1 MGWLARVHGVMI
13 LLTYLPGEFW
23 QNAGPFLAEKVKSG
37 FLAGFFGVLLRSG
50 VRQGDFMVTSLC
62 DVGEREAVPRAGGP
76 LWLTPSLPLRGVEQH
91 ETALCAWWHPA
102 QTGTRRASRGAVL
115 LCPPLGYELWTSYQ
129 TRRALALQLAEQG
142 FDVLRF
148 DLTGTGDSAGDELE
162 PARLEQWRADIAL
175 AVARLRELSSSTYLI
190 LLGLRLGGALVCEQ
204 AVTLR
209 AQAVVLW
216 DPVVS
221 GRRYVRELKMLAT
234 KEDSE
239 TTDDI
244 LEVAGC
250 LYSAETLQALSAIE
264 LLKLPDQNWAGS
276 HVLLLDR
283 DDRPAN
289 EALAQQLTQRGA
301 QVTHR
306 AVTGMNLMMDV
317 STEDA
322 QIPQAILDDMRTW
335 LCALPATGDAAAPA
349 TSVKSVI
356 DSEHIARTRMSAHGQ
371 VICEQLLQVGTLP
384 LFGVLGTPA
393 EATAGTAKQLVMLLS
408 SGTEHRIGPGRAWVS
423 LSRLLN
429 ARGVAT
435 LRADLNGIGD
445 SPMRGAPRRVRPY
458 DPSFSDDVAEFIRD
472 ARARGFSHITL
483 LGLCSGAW
491 MAVQAGVQMD
501 VNAVIAINPQLYWQ
515 QGDPVESLIQ
525 DTRIRRR
532 DEVLQEQEGGRTGLW
547 TQQDEAGVR
556 TPAGEWLDTLVK
568 RNVRT
573 LLAFADNDDGL
584 QHLRV
589 RCGRRF
595 EQVLASQVVSMIEV
609 PGLDHPMHR
618 HRRRPVMFDAITQF
632 VMACQ

>member
-1 MGWLARVHGVMI
+1 MDTHRPAPAAPPTKWGMPTWVHDRLVES
-13 LLTYLPGEFW
+13 TQP
-23 QNAGPFLAEKVKSG
+23 S
-37 FLAGFFGVLLRSG
+37 S
-50 VRQGDFMVTSLC
+50 T
-62 DVGEREAVPRAGGP
+62 RA
-76 LWLTPSLPLRGVEQH
+76 LS
-91 ETALCAWWHPA
+91 AWWHPA
-102 QTGTRRASRGAVL
+102 QNKSQANAHGAVL

-129 TRRALALQLAEQG
+129 TYRALALQLAAQG

-162 PARLEQWRADIAL
+162 PARLEHWRGDIQQA
-175 AVARLRELSSSTYLI
+175 AARLRELSSSTCLI

-204 AVTLR
+204 AAALQ

-234 KEDSE
+234 KEEGEDA
-239 TTDDI
+239 DAI

-250 LYSAETLQALSAIE
+250 LYSAETLQSLATID
-264 LLKLPDQNWAGS
+264 LLKLPEHNWSGS
-276 HVLLLDR
+276 QVLLLDR

-289 EALAQQLTQRGA
+289 DALAQQLTQRGA

-306 AVTGMNLMMDV
+306 AVNGVNLMMDV

-322 QIPQAILDDMRTW
+322 QIPLAILDDISTW
-335 LCALPATGDAAAPA
+335 LCALPSASLPAAANPIA
-349 TSVKSVI
+349 I
-356 DSEHIARTRMSAHGQ
+356 DMQQAARTRMSVQGQ
-371 VICEQLLQVGTLP
+371 VIGEQLMQVGSLP
-384 LFGVLGTPA
+384 LFGVLGKP
-393 EATAGTAKQLVMLLS
+393 ESETAGATRKLVILLS
-408 SGTEHRIGPGRAWVS
+408 SGTEHRIGPGRAWVN

-445 SPMRGAPRRVRPY
+445 SPVRGAPRRVRPY
-458 DPSFSDDVAEFIRD
+458 DPSFSDDVAEFIGD
-472 ARARGFSHITL
+472 ARARGFVHITV

-532 DEVLQEQEGGRTGLW
+532 DEVLQEQEGCRTGLW
-547 TQQDEAGVR
+547 TQQDEAGLR
-556 TPAGEWLDTLVK
+556 TPAGQWLDALVARK
-568 RNVRT
+568 VNT

-618 HRRRPVMFDAITQF
+618 HRRRPIMFDAITQF
-632 VMACQ
+632 VLACQ